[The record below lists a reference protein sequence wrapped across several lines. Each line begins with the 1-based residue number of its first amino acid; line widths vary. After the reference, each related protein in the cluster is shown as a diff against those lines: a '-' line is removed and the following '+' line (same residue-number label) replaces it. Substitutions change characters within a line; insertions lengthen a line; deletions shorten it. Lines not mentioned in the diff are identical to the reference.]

1 MWAKLNSDKDTIEE
15 IIVNPKTMTV
25 DGITHPR
32 TLFSLWTD
40 AERKAIGIVPV
51 TTTGSH
57 LDTNY
62 YIEVDEAFAIAG
74 DKNSVVRTIGVK
86 AADKALADV
95 NEVWTQSEIDDDRA
109 PDGTSANDPKND
121 ADGNQIVTFGLK
133 TNAKNKATTRANGL
147 LNGFNWLIARKVT
160 ANTAV
165 PSAVV
170 TYMAAVRTAHGSIC
184 TAIDNASDMDAFIV
198 LHTTEYN
205 EDGSVKTVAKVQD
218 WPDDSG
224 VKGNRR

>member
-1 MWAKLNSDKDTIEE
+1 MWAKLNDAEDKIEE
-15 IIVNPKTMTV
+15 IISQAKSMTINGV
-25 DGITHPR
+25 KHPR
-32 TLFSLWTD
+32 QMFQWTT
-40 AERKAIGIVPV
+40 AELKAVGIVPV

-62 YIEVDEAFAIAG
+62 YIEVDEAFAIAS

-86 AADKALADV
+86 DSDRKLADEDAV
-95 NEVWTQSEIDDDRA
+95 DENGDKI
-109 PDGTSANDPKND
+109 KD
-121 ADGNQIVTFGLK
+121 ADGNQVINYGLK
-133 TNAKNKATTRANGL
+133 TQAKDRATNNANGL
-147 LNGFNWLIARKVT
+147 LQGFNWLIQRKVT
-160 ANTAV
+160 ADTAV

-170 TYMAAVRTAHGSIC
+170 SYMAAVRTAHGSIC

-205 EDGSVKTVAKVQD
+205 EDGSVKTVAKVDD